1 MRLAVEIRDLEVR
14 RGPATICRIAQ
25 LEVAAGER
33 LAVVGA
39 NGSGKTTLL
48 RVVAGLETKFAGEVR
63 PTPSVG
69 AGLYVHQS
77 PYLFRG
83 TVLSN
88 TAYGLAARGM
98 DRSRLR
104 EVALRWLQRLGVE
117 HLADRRASSLSGGEQ
132 RRVALA
138 RAMAVEPSLLLLDE
152 PLAELDDDAIA
163 SFRRA
168 VAELPATTVMI
179 ASPVSLPDRLA
190 TRTFELESPAPTAT
204 TA

>member
-1 MRLAVEIRDLEVR
+1 MSLAVEIRDLEVR
-14 RGPATICRIAQ
+14 RGPATICRVAH

-33 LAVVGA
+33 LALVGA

-63 PTPSVG
+63 PTPSAG
-69 AGLYVHQS
+69 EGLYVHQS

-98 DRSRLR
+98 DRPRQR

-117 HLADRRASSLSGGEQ
+117 HLAERRASSLSGGEQ

-152 PLAELDDDAIA
+152 PLAELDDDAIE
-163 SFRRA
+163 SVGRA
-168 VAELPATTVMI
+168 VAELSATTVVI
-179 ASPVSLPDRLA
+179 ASPVPLPAGLA
-190 TRTFELESPAPTAT
+190 TRTFELESPAATAT
-204 TA
+204 SA